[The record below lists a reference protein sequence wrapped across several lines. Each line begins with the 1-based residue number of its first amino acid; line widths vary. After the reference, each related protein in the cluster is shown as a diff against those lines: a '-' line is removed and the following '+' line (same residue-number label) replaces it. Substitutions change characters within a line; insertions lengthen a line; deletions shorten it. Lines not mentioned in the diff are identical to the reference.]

1 MVTSIQSSKASSH
14 PDLMLHCCHRQGD
27 GLRFMVCSRLW
38 LNCRPPP
45 LIDKDCAVWLIFTYG
60 TGDIGKKISDE
71 ETARKHIYLISTA
84 YYYSF
89 GCIIPIGLSN
99 KIGALDCVFGVFP
112 DCVVSSGI
120 KDYGVSPNVGFPREG
135 QRRA

>member
-60 TGDIGKKISDE
+60 TGDIGKKIS
-71 ETARKHIYLISTA
+71 
-84 YYYSF
+84 F